1 MFRFKQSSLSDRE
14 IFLPPFANPKH
25 RTSHGRV
32 QLTVACRKR
41 DNGGDPAVLRNDEI
55 GPGVS
60 WRLTR
65 AARYPADQPAI
76 ARFRGLGNWLIS
88 EFRVSSFDRARDAVD
103 FVTAT
108 IDSLAGVVEN
118 AIFSV
123 NLVDGGAPASGIV
136 FTEDI
141 TKIADQQGR
150 DAGWHGLSPLGIECG
165 LFHFFRYV
173 TTLFV
178 TTDEILTGWSSKR
191 ESHRWQ

>member
-1 MFRFKQSSLSDRE
+1 MTATMSAFVASRYRGSSGELVEKE
-14 IFLPPFANPKH
+14 IK
-25 RTSHGRV
+25 
-32 QLTVACRKR
+32 
-41 DNGGDPAVLRNDEI
+41 GGNPAVPGNDEI
-55 GPGVS
+55 SPPVS

-65 AARYPADQPAI
+65 VARYPADQPAI
-76 ARFRGLGNWLIS
+76 ARFRRLGNWLIS

-150 DAGWHGLSPLGIECG
+150 DAVGHGLSPLGIECG
-165 LFHFFRYV
+165 LRSCKYRAG
-173 TTLFV
+173 L
-178 TTDEILTGWSSKR
+178 
-191 ESHRWQ
+191 

>member
-1 MFRFKQSSLSDRE
+1 
-14 IFLPPFANPKH
+14 
-25 RTSHGRV
+25 
-32 QLTVACRKR
+32 
-41 DNGGDPAVLRNDEI
+41 VLRNDEI
-55 GPGVS
+55 GPGVG

-76 ARFRGLGNWLIS
+76 ARFRRLGSWLIS

-150 DAGWHGLSPLGIECG
+150 YAVWHGLSPLGIESACDICPVG
-165 LFHFFRYV
+165 VSGR
-173 TTLFV
+173 
-178 TTDEILTGWSSKR
+178 SSVAEQRRFKP
-191 ESHRWQ
+191 

>member
-1 MFRFKQSSLSDRE
+1 M
-14 IFLPPFANPKH
+14 
-25 RTSHGRV
+25 
-32 QLTVACRKR
+32 
-41 DNGGDPAVLRNDEI
+41 

-65 AARYPADQPAI
+65 AALYQADQPAI

-108 IDSLAGVVEN
+108 IHSLAGVVEN

-123 NLVDGGAPASGIV
+123 NLVDGRAPASGVV

-150 DAGWHGLSPLGIECG
+150 YAVWQGLSPLGIECG
-165 LFHFFRYV
+165 LRY
-173 TTLFV
+173 L
-178 TTDEILTGWSSKR
+178 DPERLYWLGRGCASPHGRQGSSSVPGTSGQRASKSLSPLR
-191 ESHRWQ
+191 PRCNKFWIRCCGSGQFSAVSK